1 MFCNALEIRSE
12 FFKTALS
19 QQKKVFEVKECSQL
33 VLETV
38 LNFMY
43 GANIPNGLTLEDAKS
58 LLAMADLFKMDDL
71 KSVVALL
78 IGKQLNM
85 NNIQEISEL
94 AEKHRALKLKQLC
107 CDFILTDIDK
117 LDTTKMDGS
126 FPVLTVLGKAYLD
139 KNKRCLALASKLLGV
154 NVTEMGCFKKL
165 NDFKSSE
172 DYKACVKANIKDNM
186 LVICNQDIKSHY
198 YNVPKGSFGR
208 VTRADYYSEAT
219 VKWQFQRGDNQAF
232 TTEVTT
238 AYSNL
243 ELLSPPLLCLKILF

>member
-1 MFCNALEIRSE
+1 M
-12 FFKTALS
+12 
-19 QQKKVFEVKECSQL
+19 FEVKNCSQL
-33 VLETV
+33 VLET
-38 LNFMY
+38 LINFMY

-58 LLAMADLFKMDDL
+58 LLAMADLYKMDDL

-94 AEKHRALKLKQLC
+94 AEKHSALKLKELC

-117 LDTTKMDGS
+117 LDTTNMDGN
-126 FPVLTVLGKAYLD
+126 FPVLTVLGKAYLE
-139 KNKRCLALASKLLGV
+139 KNKRCLALASKLLGI

-172 DYKACVKANIKDNM
+172 DYKAYVKANIKDNM
-186 LVICNQDIKSHY
+186 LVICNQDFNTYY

-208 VTRADYYSEAT
+208 VTKADYYGRGSEAT
-219 VKWQFQRGDNQAF
+219 VKWQRGDNQAL
-232 TTEVTT
+232 TTELTT

-243 ELLSPPLLCLKILF
+243 ELLSPPLECLKILF

>member
-1 MFCNALEIRSE
+1 M
-12 FFKTALS
+12 
-19 QQKKVFEVKECSQL
+19 KECSQL
-33 VLETV
+33 VFETV
-38 LNFMY
+38 INFMY

-58 LLAMADLFKMDDL
+58 LLAMADLYKMDDL

-94 AEKHRALKLKQLC
+94 AEKHSALKLKKLC

-126 FPVLTVLGKAYLD
+126 FPVLTVLGKAYLE
-139 KNKRCLALASKLLGV
+139 KNKRCLALASKLLGI

-165 NDFKSSE
+165 NDFK
-172 DYKACVKANIKDNM
+172 
-186 LVICNQDIKSHY
+186 
-198 YNVPKGSFGR
+198 
-208 VTRADYYSEAT
+208 YSEAK
-219 VKWQFQRGDNQAF
+219 VKWQPQRADDQAF
-232 TTEVTT
+232 EVTT

-243 ELLSPPLLCLKILF
+243 ELLSPPLSCLKILF

>member
-1 MFCNALEIRSE
+1 M
-12 FFKTALS
+12 
-19 QQKKVFEVKECSQL
+19 KECSQL
-33 VLETV
+33 VFETV
-38 LNFMY
+38 INFMY

-58 LLAMADLFKMDDL
+58 LLAMADLYKMDDL

-94 AEKHRALKLKQLC
+94 AEKHSALKLKKLC

-117 LDTTKMDGS
+117 LDTTNMDGN

-172 DYKACVKANIKDNM
+172 DYKAYVKANIKDNM

-198 YNVPKGSFGR
+198 YNAGFAGVRSYPTDTLPKGSFGR
-208 VTRADYYSEAT
+208 VTKADYNARGSEAT
-219 VKWQFQRGDNQAF
+219 VKWQRGDNQAL

-238 AYSNL
+238 SYSNL
-243 ELLSPPLLCLKILF
+243 ELLSPPLECLKILF